1 MYSHVSTAVQRYC
14 FSLNCANKICFFVIF
29 GWDEGWIVPSLR
41 VRPWDRTSL
50 NTPPP
55 YPLPVP
61 TCRDISPLKAIKR
74 AIKTCLFLAYSW
86 LILGLFS
93 VSTLLLLC
101 FYLASTPLRPAYIL
115 RPFAVLL
122 PYFFRVV
129 FESLS
134 RCISNRLLMER
145 KWGSWCKAIKKTT

>member
-1 MYSHVSTAVQRYC
+1 MLFVLRNAGANRKEHRPITRFRGQSYC

-50 NTPPP
+50 NAPPP

-74 AIKTCLFLAYSW
+74 AIKTLFASTRLLLGFYSA
-86 LILGLFS
+86 
-93 VSTLLLLC
+93 STLLLLG
-101 FYLASTPLRPAYIL
+101 FDSASACLYPSFFCRL
-115 RPFAVLL
+115 FAV
-122 PYFFRVV
+122 FFSSRFRVV
-129 FESLS
+129 FE
-134 RCISNRLLMER
+134 MY
-145 KWGSWCKAIKKTT
+145 K